1 VLPETTARQV
11 NMRRAVRSVAV
22 VLIVLLLCLLTGSPP
37 RSARADAPAGTGNA
51 AEPIRH
57 KAIVVGNVAINPYD
71 IVAVFRPI
79 EQQGVAVYVGRPGR
93 GMQAIILRDTK
104 DAAAVF
110 NEIWDNPE
118 VTKDPGDDDARPL
131 TRMCPKDAEHK
142 SSALIAN
149 VNRVLAV
156 QWSADHRHVRVYL
169 DKLVGNEALADPNGN
184 DPNDALEI
192 DSVHAEAENVMAA
205 YKACIIRR

>member
-1 VLPETTARQV
+1 
-11 NMRRAVRSVAV
+11 MRRAVRSVAV
-22 VLIVLLLCLLTGSPP
+22 VLTVLVLCLLAVSPP
-37 RSARADAPAGTGNA
+37 PNARADAPAGTGNA
-51 AEPIRH
+51 AEPMRH

-79 EQQGVAVYVGRPGR
+79 EQQGVSVYIGRPGR

-118 VTKDPGDDDARPL
+118 ITKDPGDDDARPL

-156 QWSADHRHVRVYL
+156 QWSADHRHARVYL

-184 DPNDALEI
+184 DANDALEI